1 MTKGV
6 HQIGLTVS
14 TLVASSAFMTRCMPT
29 RGCGR
34 GLLREAL
41 ETEGLSE
48 KLMKRWLKI
57 DKTFWSRIR
66 SDSLACRF
74 QI

>member
-1 MTKGV
+1 
-6 HQIGLTVS
+6 
-14 TLVASSAFMTRCMPT
+14 MPT

-41 ETEGLSE
+41 EAEGLSE